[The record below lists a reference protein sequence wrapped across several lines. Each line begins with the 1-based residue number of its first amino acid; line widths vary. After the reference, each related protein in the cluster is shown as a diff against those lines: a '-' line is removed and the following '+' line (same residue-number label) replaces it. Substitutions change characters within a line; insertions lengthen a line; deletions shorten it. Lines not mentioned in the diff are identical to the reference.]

1 MGEIIYE
8 ALAQYITIF
17 FFVVMVLPAVII
29 FCGYLIYIVV
39 MCIRELKKNSF
50 HLYGKSTDAGPPASV
65 LFMTFYFFI
74 AAAEA
79 SSFSMR
85 ARSLAASSRAPLT
98 TASGAL
104 AIKP

>member
-1 MGEIIYE
+1 MVN
-8 ALAQYITIF
+8 ALPQDPVGAF
-17 FFVVMVLPAVII
+17 SD
-29 FCGYLIYIVV
+29 IV
-39 MCIRELKKNSF
+39 
-50 HLYGKSTDAGPPASV
+50 
-65 LFMTFYFFI
+65 YFFI

-79 SSFSMR
+79 SSFSIR

>member
-39 MCIRELKKNSF
+39 MCSGKTAVLRKVQR
-50 HLYGKSTDAGPPASV
+50 YGLSAGRLDV
-65 LFMTFYFFI
+65 RLL
-74 AAAEA
+74 
-79 SSFSMR
+79 R
-85 ARSLAASSRAPLT
+85 AT
-98 TASGAL
+98 
-104 AIKP
+104 